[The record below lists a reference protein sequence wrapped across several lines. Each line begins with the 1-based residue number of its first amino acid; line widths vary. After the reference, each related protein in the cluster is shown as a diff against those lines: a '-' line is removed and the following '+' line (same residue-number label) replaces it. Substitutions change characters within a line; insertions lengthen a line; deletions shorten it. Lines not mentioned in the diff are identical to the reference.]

1 MLATV
6 IVTVETRSA
15 DGGYMLRMLFVALWL
30 ASALLVAE
38 RGDRGAATAVTVM
51 VLISF
56 PIAFS
61 GASAG
66 AELLDQICPRLY
78 LGRRLLY
85 LFRRGQVEPRWTAL
99 SCAGSAASWPF
110 ARLSRARRVAG

>member
-1 MLATV
+1 MAAVGVLAVLATV

-15 DGGYMLRMLFVALWL
+15 DGGFWLRMLFVAFWL

-38 RGDRGAATAVTVM
+38 RGDRGAATVVTV
-51 VLISF
+51 VFLISF

-66 AELLDQICPRLY
+66 LRSSIRSGGPSALSRSSPFCTSFPAASSNPA
-78 LGRRLLY
+78 GRR
-85 LFRRGQVEPRWTAL
+85 
-99 SCAGSAASWPF
+99 
-110 ARLSRARRVAG
+110 